1 MAIMRVPEKPAGNV
15 PEYQGGKRTYVAGT
29 GASGRLAPL
38 SDAAARI
45 QKDMTGAQ
53 IADFGKAVTK
63 AAIAGETLYMDY
75 QKTKAQEAY
84 NKYQQEAMEKQAALE
99 SLKGSNALGE
109 EGVQMQLGAW
119 QKEAKARLT
128 EDLGEPARRF
138 FDMAAADTDAR
149 LNAWGMKKAITEERE
164 WKDSVDKGTIAT
176 AQEQA
181 LADPSRMAESAGAIK
196 AALEQM
202 GKRNGW
208 SPEFIQGKFRE
219 TERRMWKD
227 VTTEQVT
234 ARLMQGDIDGAR
246 QVVAGIPGSGGTIA
260 EDFKNPLNLKRP
272 GANSG
277 GRADFR
283 VFGSYAEG
291 FQGAWDQ
298 LKKYQN
304 RDGLTTPRQMISKW
318 APASDGNDL
327 GRYAAT
333 LKAAG
338 VDPDKPL
345 NINDPAQA
353 ARLMKGMA
361 MAESPVGKMFSADQ
375 IRGMLSTGKMPEGWK
390 EEQKPGRPGVMDI
403 SDLYALNRTIEIA
416 EGKQQKEASL
426 SLLSS
431 ITSQVQ
437 GLPLEEREA
446 AAMDI
451 LSDVADPEVRAA
463 AASLVGAQLKFL
475 EAKEKAQTALA
486 MKNFAAKVKADD
498 VDPINAERLM
508 DEFSIP
514 ADKREDAMKMAY
526 GKVEETPENRAA
538 LDEIRRGIDL
548 GEITTVQ
555 QIEVAGVNARMTD
568 VQIKAARTYLEQGGK
583 LKGASLSSVDTLY
596 KKLSGQKKMPEGFY
610 DSVVSFI
617 PDGKVPSEVELR
629 KIISNLIMDG
639 HVSGA
644 WFGDKLYE
652 AMKDKTYGQWL
663 PDLTDEEEE
672 DIAQILRE
680 KGQPVT
686 SRTMKEYKKA
696 QIMGLPM
703 PVEEKK

>member
-45 QKDMTGAQ
+45 QTDMTGAQ
-53 IADFGKAVTK
+53 LDAFGKAVTK
-63 AAIAGETLYMDY
+63 ASIAGEALYMDY

-128 EDLGEPARRF
+128 EDLGEPSRRF
-138 FDMAAADTDAR
+138 FDVAAAETDAR
-149 LNAWGMKKAITEERE
+149 LNAWGMKKAMTEERE
-164 WKDSVDKGTIAT
+164 WQDSVDKGTIAT
-176 AQEQA
+176 AQQQA

-208 SPEFIQGKFRE
+208 SPEFVQGKFHE
-219 TERRMWKD
+219 AERKMWKE

-234 ARLMQGDIDGAR
+234 AHLMQGDIEGAR

-338 VDPDKPL
+338 VDPYKPL

-361 MAESPVGKMFSADQ
+361 MAESPVGKMFSAEQ
-375 IRGMLSTGKMPEGWK
+375 ISGMLSTGKMPEGFK
-390 EEQKPGRPGVMDI
+390 EQTAPGRRGVMDI

-416 EGKQQKEASL
+416 EGRQQKEAAL

-446 AAMDI
+446 AAMNM
-451 LSDVADPEVRAA
+451 LSDVEAPEVRAA
-463 AASLVGAQLKFL
+463 AASLVGAQLRFL

-498 VDPINAERLM
+498 IDPINAERLM
-508 DEFSIP
+508 DEFKIP
-514 ADKREDAMKMAY
+514 AGKRENAMKLAY
-526 GKVEETPENRAA
+526 GKVEDTPENRAA
-538 LDEIRRGIDL
+538 LDEIRLMIDR

-568 VQIKAARTYLEQGGK
+568 TQIKAARTYLEQGGK
-583 LKGASLSSVDTLY
+583 LKGASLSSVNTLY

-610 DSVVSFI
+610 DAVVKFI

-639 HVSGA
+639 HVEGA

-652 AMKDKTYGQWL
+652 AVEDKSYGQWL
-663 PDLTDEEEE
+663 PDLTDDDREQIEP
-672 DIAQILRE
+672 ILRD
-680 KGQPVT
+680 KGLPVT
-686 SRTMKEYKKA
+686 DRAMKEYKKA
-696 QIMGLPM
+696 IIMGLPM
-703 PVEEKK
+703 PIDRGE

>member
-45 QKDMTGAQ
+45 QTDMTGAQ
-53 IADFGKAVTK
+53 LADFGKAVTK
-63 AAIAGETLYMDY
+63 AAIAGEALYMDY

-138 FDMAAADTDAR
+138 FDVAAAETDAR
-149 LNAWGMKKAITEERE
+149 LNAWGMKKAMTEERE
-164 WKDSVDKGTIAT
+164 WQDSVDKGTIAT
-176 AQEQA
+176 AQQQA

-208 SPEFIQGKFRE
+208 SPEFVQGKFYE
-219 TERRMWKD
+219 AEQKLWKE

-234 ARLMQGDIDGAR
+234 ARLMQGDIEGAR

-291 FQGAWDQ
+291 FQAAWEQ
-298 LKKYQN
+298 LKTNQN
-304 RDGLTTPRQMISKW
+304 KHGLKTPREQANRW
-318 APASDGNDL
+318 APPSDGNDQ
-327 GRYAAT
+327 GKYRAT

-345 NINDPAQA
+345 DVNDPAQA
-353 ARLMKGMA
+353 ARLIKAMA
-361 MAESPVGKMFSADQ
+361 MAESPVGKMFSVEQ
-375 IRGMLSTGKMPEGWK
+375 ISGMLSTGKMPEGFK
-390 EEQKPGRPGVMDI
+390 EQTAPGRRGVMDI

-416 EGKQQKEASL
+416 EGKQQKEAAL
-426 SLLSS
+426 FLLSS

-446 AAMDI
+446 AAMNM
-451 LSDVADPEVRAA
+451 LSDVADPEVRGA

-475 EAKEKAQTALA
+475 EAQEKTKTALDI
-486 MKNFAAKVKADD
+486 KNFAAEVRKDK
-498 VDPINAERLM
+498 VDPINAERLL
-508 DEFSIP
+508 DKYNIP

-526 GKVEETPENRAA
+526 GKVEENAANRAA

-568 VQIKAARTYLEQGGK
+568 TQIKAARTYLEQGGK

-639 HVSGA
+639 HVAGA
-644 WFGDKLYE
+644 WFGDTYFE
-652 AMKDKTYGQWL
+652 AVKDKTSGKWL
-663 PDLTDEEEE
+663 PDLTDDDREQIEP
-672 DIAQILRE
+672 ILRD
-680 KGQPVT
+680 KGLPVT
-686 SRTMKEYKKA
+686 DRAMKEYKKA
-696 QIMGLPM
+696 IIMGLPM
-703 PVEEKK
+703 PTDGGE